1 MGQVHFSVEEHIA
14 VVVLDNQKKH
24 NAVDA
29 NMREGLTQ
37 AYERIVNDDDI
48 RVAIITGAGG
58 KAFCSGGDIDAYKEA
73 GVFGEGAADLPPI
86 PRPKGIWKPFIAAI
100 NGYAVGGGFPLALS
114 CDLRVAG
121 KSAVIGSSGLQ
132 RGAVQGAQQSQLLPR
147 LIGISKAL
155 EILLLSKYVG
165 GEEAAAMGMV
175 QIAVDDSNVME
186 QAMEWA
192 KIIAGYSP
200 WAVQNT
206 KRLVYEGFNMP
217 LDQAYEWETKVTQE
231 GYKRADAAAGFSE
244 FLTKD
249 TKKK

>member
-1 MGQVHFSVEEHIA
+1 
-14 VVVLDNQKKH
+14 
-24 NAVDA
+24 
-29 NMREGLTQ
+29 
-37 AYERIVNDDDI
+37 
-48 RVAIITGAGG
+48 
-58 KAFCSGGDIDAYKEA
+58 
-73 GVFGEGAADLPPI
+73 VFGEGAADLPPI

-121 KSAVIGSSGLQ
+121 KSAVIGSSGLK